1 VAGDVVT
8 VATSGL
14 TGTFTDKNVGSGK
27 AIAVVGASSLSGEDA
42 ANYVLQQ
49 VTGVTADITPAVL
62 SLNGVGQ
69 SNMSFNSQD
78 FRVNPSIAAAG
89 FNAATYETRD
99 GTSFNVYGGYRLS
112 DNWSVKAEYTDFG
125 KQKWGYNITGGNANS
140 DLTVKGYSLAAVG
153 TFPVVEKVSL
163 LGEAGAFFYDAK
175 RSPTHSGAVVPLT
188 GTPEV
193 SSKAGLTPYAAF
205 GAQHKQAAVAP
216 GRQAIGG
223 EPIDPHITPVGRRL
237 QNDFAKIF
245 KPWVGQLIAVMP
257 HMAVHHLGIG
267 AVGKG

>member
-1 VAGDVVT
+1 MFVNLYGRQSTKFIEHALKLSHAFKGCVRALRCCFFNFSEKTMMKNFFFALVALALSSFVHAQDG
-8 VATSGL
+8 
-14 TGTFTDKNVGSGK
+14 KNNWY
-27 AIAVVGASSLSGEDA
+27 VGA
-42 ANYVLQQ
+42 
-49 VTGVTADITPAVL
+49 
-62 SLNGVGQ
+62 GVGQ

-89 FNAATYETRD
+89 FNASTYETRA

-140 DLTVKGYSLAAVG
+140 DLTVKGYSLAAVV
-153 TFPVVEKVSL
+153 TIPVVDKVSL

-205 GAQHKQAAVAP
+205 GAQYDLTKNVAV
-216 GRQAIGG
+216 
-223 EPIDPHITPVGRRL
+223 
-237 QNDFAKIF
+237 
-245 KPWVGQLIAVMP
+245 
-257 HMAVHHLGIG
+257 
-267 AVGKG
+267 VGKYAYYGKVGSEEEFGRVNLSNFNVSLQYNF